1 MISPQLLQSTANL
14 LKEADPDDFKDRV
27 AEVGAILAEH
37 KWNDYC
43 ESIEDPW
50 LRGVTAICLEN
61 QDIMFQDTPG
71 YQVQKAIRELQDL
84 NELTTTSNIAT
95 IDTIA
100 NPVIRAAVPNFIAND
115 LVSVQ
120 PMLNKTSMV
129 VFMKAVYGDT
139 KGDVQEGIDPTD
151 YPSAWMGS
159 SRVEN
164 EELFSVLDTNSQDA
178 TLTGT
183 LSWTKVRPGSVMIVV
198 TEGTSSY
205 MVRDDGD
212 GKLVV
217 PAAGFGAANLQTINY
232 DTGEIQ
238 IELDAN
244 PADNIV
250 VSVVATYEYNN
261 EATSNIPQMDLQLNS
276 SPVTAEPYKMR
287 VRWSVESA
295 QHLMSMFGMSAEVEF
310 GGYVANELKSQTD
323 RRIIHEIETRATA
336 RPTEWDANPEDGVPY
351 VQHKLEFADVLV
363 EASYNILDAT
373 KSAEGN
379 WVLMGTGIGHIVDT
393 LPGFVGNGVSGVK
406 GARETG
412 MLNGKWRCF
421 VDPYREDANTYT
433 VGYKSGNLMEAG
445 IIFAPWIP
453 LYMTPTTT
461 LDDFLSR
468 KGFQTQFAVKY
479 VDGDYYSKGRI
490 IPVNRKRN

>member
-139 KGDVQEGIDPTD
+139 KGDVQAGIDPTD
-151 YPSAWMGS
+151 YPSAWVGS

-164 EELFSVLDTNSQDA
+164 EVVFEKVGTDLVA
-178 TLTGT
+178 TIAAN
-183 LSWTKVRPGSVMIVV
+183 LSWTTVRPGSLMMVV
-198 TEGTSSY
+198 TDASDSY
-205 MVRDDGD
+205 MLRDDG
-212 GKLVV
+212 
-217 PAAGFGAANLQTINY
+217 AGDFGTNSGITSNKIDY
-232 DTGEIQ
+232 DTGVID
-238 IELDAN
+238 IDFATAPAGTDA
-244 PADNIV
+244 V
-250 VSVVATYEYNN
+250 KVVATYEYNN
-261 EATSNIPQMDLQLNS
+261 EATENIPQMDLQLNS

-323 RRIIHEIETRATA
+323 RRVIHEIETRATA

-412 MLNGKWRCF
+412 TLNGKWRCF
-421 VDPYREDANTYT
+421 VDPYRDDQNTYT

-479 VDGDYYSKGRI
+479 VDGDYYSKGRVV
-490 IPVNRKRN
+490 PVNRKRT